1 MSGDICG
8 YGWGDCKE
16 RRTVDVLNYRDRQ
29 TYYGAVD
36 LFSQELLIQKTK
48 TADGT
53 QSVNFVKYL
62 QSQRP
67 NSRLILIWDGASY
80 HCSGSIPF
88 WQID

>member
-1 MSGDICG
+1 MGEETAP
-8 YGWGDCKE
+8 E

-48 TADGT
+48 TTDGT
-53 QSVNFVKYL
+53 QTVNFVKYL

-67 NSRLILIWDGASY
+67 ILSFNPDLGWSELSSWSRI
-80 HCSGSIPF
+80 
-88 WQID
+88 